1 MPDLGSPH
9 HEHEDYPW
17 TRNIPPH
24 PPRKETTDYRR
35 SRTTMNELA
44 KSTDDF
50 FYGPQPYED
59 HHGGG
64 LWLKDEDGWF
74 LIRNL
79 AGIEWSA
86 QFCADPKKVDELRLI
101 ARRLYA
107 RFPEAV
113 EELNIAELLDTL
125 IETPEDVARWTDSIC
140 NASVALSQEEHRGT
154 LPAAAG
160 LHHYPG
166 PVAEIEFFKYDD
178 FDLWHEDE
186 ETREIVAVT
195 PIAPRGSGDRRVR
208 PVFATPAIVEELRPH
223 AAHIEYLAEEPN
235 LSSDEI
241 GDPGALRRTR
251 LEQPRDLILSAD
263 HPFSREAF
271 ASQE

>member
-1 MPDLGSPH
+1 MADLSTAH

-24 PPRKETTDYRR
+24 PSRKETPDYRR
-35 SRTTMNELA
+35 SRSTMNELA
-44 KSTDDF
+44 RSSGDF

-64 LWLKDEDGWF
+64 LWLKDEGGWF

-101 ARRLYA
+101 ARRVYA

-113 EELNIAELLDTL
+113 EELDIGELLETS
-125 IETPEDVARWTDSIC
+125 IETPEDIARWTDSIC
-140 NASVALSQEEHRGT
+140 NASLALSEEDHRGT
-154 LPAAAG
+154 LPGIAG
-160 LHHYPG
+160 IHHYPA

-178 FDLWHEDE
+178 FNLWHEDE
-186 ETREIVAVT
+186 ETGEIVAAT
-195 PIAPRGSGDRRVR
+195 PVAHRGSGDRRVR
-208 PVFATPAIVEELRPH
+208 PVFAAPAIVKEPRPN
-223 AAHIEYLAEEPN
+223 AMHIEYLTEDAEF
-235 LSSDEI
+235 SAAEI
-241 GDPGALRRTR
+241 DDLGSLVNSQP
-251 LEQPRDLILSAD
+251 EQPRDLILSED

-271 ASQE
+271 VNQK